1 MQNWKD
7 EKNGRCEFRCGH
19 QAAWCLVGKPRTS
32 LFKFRLQGYSSD
44 WKNIFNNPHWTVPVQ
59 NHGLWGIYLEMVV
72 SSPRLE
78 LFNVVWILAS
88 NLKSIP
94 ATWIWIVMF
103 WAFQLS
109 TMQLDDH
116 SLCPVDPVEHVS
128 HAVEHVSE
136 IYFSHRWY
144 RCEMLRNVVSTVVQS
159 DAQCQEESRRH
170 RPIYSGIWSCH
181 CGKKESAGRS
191 PPGYMVPQILA
202 FHFFSWDYV

>member
-1 MQNWKD
+1 MT
-7 EKNGRCEFRCGH
+7 RPS
-19 QAAWCLVGKPRTS
+19 LGK
-32 LFKFRLQGYSSD
+32 
-44 WKNIFNNPHWTVPVQ
+44 
-59 NHGLWGIYLEMVV
+59 YL
-72 SSPRLE
+72 RARGFGLE
-78 LFNVVWILAS
+78 LFNVDWICSS

-144 RCEMLRNVVSTVVQS
+144 RCEMLWNVAKCCEYCSPERCAVPRRIKKAPAHILRYMELPLWEKRKRWQISTWIHGTS
-159 DAQCQEESRRH
+159 APSFSFFLLGLCLNPCWPCASRF
-170 RPIYSGIWSCH
+170 SGPFWW
-181 CGKKESAGRS
+181 AA
-191 PPGYMVPQILA
+191 L
-202 FHFFSWDYV
+202 FLT